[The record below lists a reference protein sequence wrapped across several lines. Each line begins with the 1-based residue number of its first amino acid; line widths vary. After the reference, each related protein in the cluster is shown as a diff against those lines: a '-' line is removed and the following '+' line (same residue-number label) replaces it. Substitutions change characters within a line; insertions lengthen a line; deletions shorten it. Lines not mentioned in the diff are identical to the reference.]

1 MWLLLSIGW
10 VPYWV
15 PPGRRNRPLASRFMS
30 DTDLPARVKDKVCI
44 VGFADT
50 RRIVPFDNPDFEFW
64 GINALHRA
72 PDLPGPHWDRW
83 FQLHDIA
90 EHHGKDEQDLAN
102 HLEFLSTLKCPVYVR
117 PQDLGAHPIPT
128 QTAYPLQQVVGRFPR
143 YFNNTISYLIA
154 LAILMEYREI
164 HLYGVDMA
172 QDALTGAEFA
182 QQRPSCEF
190 FLGVAMGAG
199 ITIHVARGSDLL
211 RTSHLYGFE
220 DGSII
225 VQKHQARLNELG
237 HRKEQLKAELAQLDG
252 RRTQLLGGIQQTD
265 GAMQDNEYWLR
276 TWDQQPHEVMPLSDG
291 LADDTVR

>member
-1 MWLLLSIGW
+1 
-10 VPYWV
+10 
-15 PPGRRNRPLASRFMS
+15 MS

-72 PDLPGPHWDRW
+72 SDLPGPHWDRW
-83 FQLHDIA
+83 FQLHDIQ

-128 QTAYPLQQVVGRFPR
+128 QTAYPLAQVVNRFPR

-154 LAILMEYREI
+154 LAILMEYQEI

-172 QDALTGAEFA
+172 QDALTGSEYA

-225 VQKHQARLNELG
+225 VQKHQSRLNELG

-276 TWDQQPHEVMPLSDG
+276 TWDQQPHEVMLLSDVPV
-291 LADDTVR
+291 DDTVR